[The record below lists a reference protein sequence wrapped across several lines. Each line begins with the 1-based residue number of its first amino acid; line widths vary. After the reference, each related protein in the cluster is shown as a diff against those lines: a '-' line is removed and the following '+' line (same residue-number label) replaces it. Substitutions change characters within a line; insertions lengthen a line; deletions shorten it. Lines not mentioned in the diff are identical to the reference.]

1 MKNYRITVNGK
12 VYDVIVEEAG
22 SGFTPAPSPA
32 VVPAAPAAAKAVSA
46 PAPAPAPSK
55 AAAPSQNEGSVEI
68 SASVPGKIIKIDAPE
83 GTKVSAGDT
92 VITVEAMKMEIPV
105 VAPQEGT
112 IASVRVK
119 AGDSVESGS
128 VLATMD

>member
-32 VVPAAPAAAKAVSA
+32 VVPAAPAAAKAV

>member
-32 VVPAAPAAAKAVSA
+32 VVPAAPAAAKAVS
-46 PAPAPAPSK
+46 APAPAPSK

>member
-32 VVPAAPAAAKAVSA
+32 VVPAAPAAAKAVS
-46 PAPAPAPSK
+46 APAPSK